1 MASKGSGIRV
11 VVYDEQDKIGP
22 AISQAMIE
30 FVESFDYL
38 SSCTSFIQQN
48 AKDERATVI
57 VTTSTDDEA
66 LQTMENLEPVE
77 AILICSSKER
87 DVHTLP
93 SKVIGIYSQNENLI
107 RALFEILDIIE
118 LQLNSY
124 SILFHR
130 QKDGSDNID
139 FYFYYLW
146 ETYNTNKIIA
156 KTVLIDQARLLF
168 RSENKV
174 KSFVQDFSTTY
185 KSNEVLQWLEKYNHP
200 FPYHLLVS
208 NALRTHDQQILSLVR
223 FFILDLTKQMK
234 PLPVSSSHNQVYF
247 GTKLPISIVDR
258 LEQQT
263 SNDIIAFQCFLPVT
277 RSRANALAAATRP
290 TRRRK
295 IANVLFKIDAS
306 NALCAYTKDLIL
318 INMAT
323 PFQVTC
329 VTRNTGSGG
338 VQHLVT
344 IVTLVAFDK
353 TNRDLL
359 LGHFVEKQKK
369 AGKSIYDFIHRTIS
383 PVRLENTNNFF
394 LFEIFLLE
402 QKLTDVI

>member
-1 MASKGSGIRV
+1 
-11 VVYDEQDKIGP
+11 
-22 AISQAMIE
+22 
-30 FVESFDYL
+30 
-38 SSCTSFIQQN
+38 
-48 AKDERATVI
+48 
-57 VTTSTDDEA
+57 
-66 LQTMENLEPVE
+66 
-77 AILICSSKER
+77 
-87 DVHTLP
+87 
-93 SKVIGIYSQNENLI
+93 
-107 RALFEILDIIE
+107 
-118 LQLNSY
+118 
-124 SILFHR
+124 
-130 QKDGSDNID
+130 
-139 FYFYYLW
+139 
-146 ETYNTNKIIA
+146 
-156 KTVLIDQARLLF
+156 
-168 RSENKV
+168 
-174 KSFVQDFSTTY
+174 
-185 KSNEVLQWLEKYNHP
+185 
-200 FPYHLLVS
+200 
-208 NALRTHDQQILSLVR
+208 
-223 FFILDLTKQMK
+223 MK

-383 PVRLENTNNFF
+383 PVRLENTNDLF